1 MNREQYYSLPL
12 DFRSI
17 TKKKDIKVCNFYRSI
32 AQNIFIILTTK
43 FDECRFD
50 PEFGSEIWEWDFQ
63 HIPDQNTWIAQMTK
77 ALTKTI
83 IKYETRLYEI
93 EVDMTIQQ
101 EEMIDKLKT
110 AYRIKR
116 KLEIAIKGFVKETRE
131 PFSFR
136 QSLFLSPIS
145 FD

>member
-1 MNREQYYSLPL
+1 
-12 DFRSI
+12 
-17 TKKKDIKVCNFYRSI
+17 
-32 AQNIFIILTTK
+32 
-43 FDECRFD
+43 
-50 PEFGSEIWEWDFQ
+50 
-63 HIPDQNTWIAQMTK
+63 MTK